1 MTATPPM
8 LTRGATMA
16 WVITAVENVARNAL
30 NDEVYGGNGDQLKP
44 WRRVADTSW
53 RRLRDEALFEL

>member
-1 MTATPPM
+1 
-8 LTRGATMA
+8 MA